1 MRSGLFYA
9 YFTHFSVGYA
19 LGGLSDV
26 LGGVGGVVCDFG
38 RNREK
43 KTKLGRAETGWRPQG
58 GSGIYGEEELDESS
72 TEMKPFGVGLDSC
85 PGYGQVS
92 SA

>member
-1 MRSGLFYA
+1 MG
-9 YFTHFSVGYA
+9 
-19 LGGLSDV
+19 GGLRFSSKS
-26 LGGVGGVVCDFG
+26 
-38 RNREK
+38 RK
-43 KTKLGRAETGWRPQG
+43 KTKLGRAETGWRPRG